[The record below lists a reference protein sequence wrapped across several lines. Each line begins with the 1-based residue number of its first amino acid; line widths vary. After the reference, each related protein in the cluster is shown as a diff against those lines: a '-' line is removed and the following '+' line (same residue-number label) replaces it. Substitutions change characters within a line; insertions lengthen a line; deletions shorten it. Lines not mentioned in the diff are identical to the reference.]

1 MRKLLKLLEFEA
13 KQIIS
18 NYGIPTP
25 AGGLAKSVQQ
35 ANSIA
40 SNLNPPF
47 VIKAQIPVAGRG
59 KAGGIL
65 FANSTSQTEEVA
77 EKLLKAKIKGIPV
90 RSLWIEEKIQT
101 KNELYFGFTV
111 DRFNQKYVAMATTVG
126 GMDIEE
132 VTNNDP
138 DKIIKFPINPR
149 LGFHSFRA
157 REIVRKMGYSGSQ
170 LLTLADVFERLY
182 RVLIDYDAVLI
193 ETNPL
198 VETLKGKFVAVD
210 ARIIIDD
217 NALFRHQEYKE
228 RLLAEESE
236 FTSQEQE
243 ALRKGLGYV
252 ELDGEVGVIGNG
264 AGLVMATLDIVKHY
278 GGKPAN
284 FLDIGGGATSEQMF
298 SALHIVLS
306 DPKVKVVL
314 INIMGGITR
323 CDEVAKGIVE
333 ARRKIGI
340 SKPMIIRLV
349 GTNEEK
355 GKEILTEEGISV
367 LQSMEKAAQTA
378 VKKIYK

>member
-25 AGGLAKSVQQ
+25 AGGLAKSVKQ
-35 ANSIA
+35 AHSIA
-40 SNLNPPF
+40 SNLNPPY

-77 EKLLKAKIKGIPV
+77 EKLLKTKIKGIPV

-111 DRFNQKYVAMATTVG
+111 DRFNQEYVAMATTVG

-132 VTNNDP
+132 VTHNDP

-149 LGFHSFRA
+149 FGFHSFRA
-157 REIVRKMGYSGSQ
+157 REIVRKIGYSGSQ
-170 LLTLADVFERLY
+170 LLTLAGIFERLY

-210 ARIIIDD
+210 ARLIMDD

-236 FTSQEQE
+236 LTSQEQE
-243 ALRKGLGYV
+243 ALRKGLVYV
-252 ELDGEVGVIGNG
+252 ELEGEVGVIGNG
-264 AGLVMATLDIVKHY
+264 AGLVMATLDIIKHY

-367 LQSMEKAAQTA
+367 LQSMEESAQTA